1 MRTEVMHRWW
11 KSCPRHA
18 KIVLVLEEPN
28 DFCRLWLLRHPELET
43 GASEVAVGAGP
54 AELSRR
60 GRSQILRWM
69 ELLKDVDVELITSG
83 PQPQCHDS
91 ARGLAE
97 SKGLEVVVDSRL
109 RDQEMG
115 QWQGRSWQ
123 EIMRDQDGAVRT
135 FFSEFGDNAA
145 PGGERLGEAVERM
158 LQWWAETMP
167 KVAGKTVVVVGSGTI
182 LTGFTAAM
190 LGMRLSRCLS
200 LNLPFGGIGMLDA
213 FENGVRVSAWNADVW
228 H

>member
-1 MRTEVMHRWW
+1 V
-11 KSCPRHA
+11 PRGLWNYCGPHA
-18 KIVLVLEEPN
+18 KIASVLEEPN

-43 GASEVAVGAGP
+43 GASDIAVGAGP
-54 AELSRR
+54 ADLSRR
-60 GRSQILRWM
+60 GRTQILRWM
-69 ELLKDVDVELITSG
+69 ELLKDVEVERVTSG
-83 PQPQCHDS
+83 PQPQCNDA

-97 SKGLEVVVDSRL
+97 SKKLEVVVDSRL

-123 EIMRDQDGAVRT
+123 EIMRDQDGPVRT
-135 FFSEFGDNAA
+135 FFSEFGDSAA
-145 PGGERLGEAVERM
+145 PGGERLGETVERM

-167 KVAGKTVVVVGSGTI
+167 KVAGKTIVVVGAGTI
-182 LTGFTAAM
+182 LTGFAAAM

-200 LNLPFGGIGMLDA
+200 LNLPYGGIGILDA
-213 FENGVRVSAWNADVW
+213 FENGVRVSSWNADVW

>member
-1 MRTEVMHRWW
+1 M
-11 KSCPRHA
+11 PRGLWNYCGPHA
-18 KIVLVLEEPN
+18 KIACVLEEPN

-43 GASEVAVGAGP
+43 GASDIAVGAGP
-54 AELSRR
+54 ADLSRR
-60 GRSQILRWM
+60 GRTQILRWM
-69 ELLKDVDVELITSG
+69 ELLKDVEVERVTSG
-83 PQPQCHDS
+83 PQPQCNDA

-97 SKGLEVVVDSRL
+97 SKKLEVVVDSRL

-123 EIMRDQDGAVRT
+123 EIMRDQDGPVRT
-135 FFSEFGDNAA
+135 FFSEFGDSAA

-167 KVAGKTVVVVGSGTI
+167 KVAGKTIVVVGAGTI
-182 LTGFTAAM
+182 LTGFAAAM

-200 LNLPFGGIGMLDA
+200 LNLPYGGIGILDA
-213 FENGVRVSAWNADVW
+213 FENGVRVSSWNADVW